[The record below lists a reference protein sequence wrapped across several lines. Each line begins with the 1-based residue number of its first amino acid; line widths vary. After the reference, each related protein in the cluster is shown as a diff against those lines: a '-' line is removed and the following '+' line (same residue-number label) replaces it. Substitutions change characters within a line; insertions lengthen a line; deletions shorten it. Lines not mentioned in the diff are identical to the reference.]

1 MVGPNMSETTFD
13 LRSDTVTQPSDAMRQ
28 AMAQASVGDDVYR
41 EDPTVRRLEELVAG
55 IVGKEAALFVPTG
68 TMANQI
74 ALLCHT
80 RPGDE
85 VVTGDGSHCAYYESG
100 AGAAWSGVQFEQVG
114 RGGLFTAEDLAA
126 AIKPRAYYC
135 PNSSL
140 VVVENTHNRAG
151 GRVFPQSDID
161 AIAEVARQQNLAL
174 HLDGARIWNAAAA
187 SSCSVAMLC
196 KPFDSVSVCFSKGL
210 GAPIGSAICG
220 NAQLVEQALRFRK
233 MLGGG
238 MRQVGIL
245 AAGAIHAL
253 EHNRDRI
260 VEDHRAAQRLGAALR
275 EVEGVRVGNVE
286 TNIINVNI
294 DGDALAVV
302 EAAKRRGVLFNPVG
316 PERVRLVTHLDV
328 VSEGFDEC
336 IARVVQTHRDVLGAP
351 ATSREELG

>member
-1 MVGPNMSETTFD
+1 M
-13 LRSDTVTQPSDAMRQ
+13 
-28 AMAQASVGDDVYR
+28 
-41 EDPTVRRLEELVAG
+41 
-55 IVGKEAALFVPTG
+55 
-68 TMANQI
+68 
-74 ALLCHT
+74 
-80 RPGDE
+80 
-85 VVTGDGSHCAYYESG
+85 
-100 AGAAWSGVQFEQVG
+100 AWSV
-114 RGGLFTAEDLAA
+114 
-126 AIKPRAYYC
+126 
-135 PNSSL
+135 
-140 VVVENTHNRAG
+140 
-151 GRVFPQSDID
+151 
-161 AIAEVARQQNLAL
+161 
-174 HLDGARIWNAAAA
+174 
-187 SSCSVAMLC
+187 
-196 KPFDSVSVCFSKGL
+196 GL

-220 NAQLVEQALRFRK
+220 NAKLVEQALRFRK

-316 PERVRLVTHLDV
+316 PERVRLVTHIDV